1 MSARSAMQRR
11 ARGFTLVE
19 LMIAMTLGLGTVAA
33 TGYIYLGTIKTYR
46 AHDSMSRLQEGGRY
60 AFELI
65 GKDLRM
71 AGTTGCPYATSAN
84 VVNTNTDWEK
94 NLFGMPIV
102 SVARDGVAGTE
113 TEFSDALRVLRAD
126 MTREYVVLVHDSI
139 GGTFTLTGP
148 HNITAGQYMIAT
160 DCNHAVVFQASVP
173 AANQISHPV
182 GGAPGNSTTLLGAG
196 GVAYNFAPG
205 SRLYRL
211 DSTSYF
217 VANNVAGQP
226 SLFRSRPTGAA
237 GVIAREE
244 LIEGVEDLRITYAVD
259 TSIPADGQADFVDPD
274 GDGNPYLTAAQVD
287 SAAVP
292 GANASQRWA
301 RVVSAR
307 ISTLIRTNEDGIVPV
322 AQGYTFNGVAT
333 VPADRRLRKVSTNV
347 IRLRNR

>member
-1 MSARSAMQRR
+1 MKTHTAKRRR
-11 ARGFTLVE
+11 ARGFTLIE
-19 LMIAMTLGLGTVAA
+19 LMISMTLGLGTIAV
-33 TGYIYLGTIKTYR
+33 TGYIYLGTVKTYR
-46 AHDSMSRLQEGGRY
+46 AHDSMSRLQEGARF
-60 AFELI
+60 AFELM

-71 AGTTGCPYATSAN
+71 AGTAGCPNATSVN
-84 VVNTNTDWEK
+84 VLNNNTDWEK
-94 NLFGMPIV
+94 DLFGMPIV
-102 SVARDGVAGTE
+102 SVERDGVAGTE

-126 MTREYVVLVHDSI
+126 MTREYIVQAHDSAAGI
-139 GGTFTLTGP
+139 FTLTGA
-148 HNITAGQYMIAT
+148 HNITAGQYVIAT

-173 AANQISHPV
+173 AANQISHPA
-182 GGAPGNSTTLLGAG
+182 GGVPGNATNLLGAG
-196 GVAYNFAPG
+196 AVVYTFAPG

-226 SLFRSRPTGAA
+226 SLFRSRPRGAT
-237 GVIAREE
+237 GVITREE
-244 LIEGVEDLRITYAVD
+244 LIEGLQDLQLTYAVD
-259 TSIPADGQADFVDPD
+259 TSVVADGLADFVDPD
-274 GDGNPYLTAAQVD
+274 GDGDPYLTAAQVD

-292 GANASQRWA
+292 GANTSLRWA

-322 AQGYTFNGVAT
+322 AQSYTFNGVAT

>member
-1 MSARSAMQRR
+1 MTGRTAINRR
-11 ARGFTLVE
+11 ERGFTLVE
-19 LMIAMTLGLGTVAA
+19 LMVAMTLGLGTVAA
-33 TGYIYLGTIKTYR
+33 TGYIYLGTVKTYR
-46 AHDSMSRLQEGGRY
+46 AHDSMSRLQEGARF
-60 AFELI
+60 AFELM

-71 AGTTGCPYATSAN
+71 AGTTGCPNATSVN
-84 VVNTNTDWEK
+84 VLNGSTDWEK
-94 NLFGMPIV
+94 DLFGMPIV
-102 SVARDGVAGTE
+102 SVDRDGVAGSE

-126 MTREYVVLVHDSI
+126 MSREYVVLAHDSI

-148 HNITAGQYMIAT
+148 HNITAGQYMVAT

-173 AANQISHPV
+173 AVNQISHPA
-182 GGAPGNSTTLLGAG
+182 GGVPGNATDRLGAG
-196 GVAYNFAPG
+196 GVIYTFAPG

-226 SLFRSRPTGAA
+226 SLFRSRPRGAT
-237 GVIAREE
+237 GVITREE
-244 LIEGVEDLRITYAVD
+244 LVEGVEDLQVTYAVD
-259 TSIPADGQADFVDPD
+259 TSVPADGQADFVDPD
-274 GDGNPYLTAAQVD
+274 GDGDPYLTAAQVD

-307 ISTLIRTNEDGIVPV
+307 ISSLIRTNEDGVVPD
-322 AQGYTFNGVAT
+322 AQTYTFNGVAT
-333 VPADRRLRKVSTNV
+333 VPADRRMRKVSTNV

>member
-1 MSARSAMQRR
+1 MTARAATNRR

-33 TGYIYLGTIKTYR
+33 TGYIYLGTVKTYR
-46 AHDSMSRLQEGGRY
+46 AHDSMSRLQEGARF
-60 AFELI
+60 AFELM

-71 AGTTGCPYATSAN
+71 AGTTGCPNATSVN
-84 VVNTNTDWEK
+84 VLNGSTDWEK
-94 NLFGMPIV
+94 DLFGMPIV
-102 SVARDGVAGTE
+102 SVDRDGVAGSE

-126 MTREYVVLVHDSI
+126 MSREYVVLAHDSI

-148 HNITAGQYMIAT
+148 HNITAGQYMVAT

-173 AANQISHPV
+173 AINQISHPA
-182 GGAPGNSTTLLGAG
+182 GGVPGNATDRLGAG
-196 GVAYNFAPG
+196 GVIYTFAPG

-226 SLFRSRPTGAA
+226 SLFRSRPRGAT
-237 GVIAREE
+237 GVITREE
-244 LIEGVEDLRITYAVD
+244 LVEGVEDLRVTYAVD
-259 TSIPADGQADFVDPD
+259 TSVPADGQADFVDPD
-274 GDGNPYLTAAQVD
+274 GDGDPYLTAAQVD

-292 GANASQRWA
+292 GANTSQRWA

-307 ISTLIRTNEDGIVPV
+307 ISSLIRTNEDGIVPD
-322 AQGYTFNGVAT
+322 AQTYTFNGVAT
-333 VPADRRLRKVSTNV
+333 VPADRRMRKVSTNV

>member
-1 MSARSAMQRR
+1 MRR
-11 ARGFTLVE
+11 HARGFTLIE
-19 LMIAMTLGLGTVAA
+19 LMIAMTLGLGTIAA

-46 AHDSMSRLQEGGRY
+46 SHDSMSRLQEGGRF

-84 VVNTNTDWEK
+84 VLNNNIDWEK
-94 NLFGMPIV
+94 DLFRMPVV
-102 SVARDGVAGTE
+102 SVAQDGAAGTE

-126 MTREYVVLVHDSI
+126 MTREYVVQAHDSAAGI
-139 GGTFTLTGP
+139 FTLTGP

-182 GGAPGNSTTLLGAG
+182 GGVPGNSTDRLGAG
-196 GVAYNFAPG
+196 AVVYAFAPG

-211 DSTSYF
+211 DATSYF

-244 LIEGVEDLRITYAVD
+244 LIEGVQDLRITYVVD
-259 TSIPADGQADFVDPD
+259 TSVPADGLADFVDPD

-292 GANASQRWA
+292 GANTSQRWA

-307 ISTLIRTNEDGIVPV
+307 ISSLIRTMRT
-322 AQGYTFNGVAT
+322 AWCRSRRAT
-333 VPADRRLRKVSTNV
+333 HSTASRRSPRTGACARYPLT
-347 IRLRNR
+347 

>member
-1 MSARSAMQRR
+1 MKARVAMRR
-11 ARGFTLVE
+11 GSRGFTLVE
-19 LMIAMTLGLGTVAA
+19 LMISMTLGLGTIAA
-33 TGYIYLGTIKTYR
+33 TGYIYLGTVKTYR
-46 AHDSMSRLQEGGRY
+46 SHDSMSRLQEGARF

-71 AGTTGCPYATSAN
+71 AGTTGCPNATSVN
-84 VVNTNTDWEK
+84 VLNNSTDWDK
-94 NLFGMPIV
+94 DLFRMPVV
-102 SVARDGVAGTE
+102 SVDQDGVAGTE

-126 MTREYVVLVHDSI
+126 MTREYVVQAHNSAAGV
-139 GGTFTLTGP
+139 FTLTGP
-148 HNITAGQYMIAT
+148 HNITAGQYLVAT

-173 AANQISHPV
+173 AVNQISHPA
-182 GGAPGNSTTLLGAG
+182 GGVPGNSTNLLGAG
-196 GVAYNFAPG
+196 AVVYTFAPG

-226 SLFRSRPTGAA
+226 SLFRSRPRGAT
-237 GVIAREE
+237 GVITREE
-244 LIEGVEDLRITYAVD
+244 LVEGVQDLQLTYAVD
-259 TSIPADGQADFVDPD
+259 TSVPADGQADFVDPD
-274 GDGNPYLTAAQVD
+274 GDGDPYLTAVQVD

-292 GANASQRWA
+292 GANTSQRWA

-322 AQGYTFNGVAT
+322 AQTYSFNGVAT
-333 VPADRRLRKVSTNV
+333 VPADLRMRKVSTNV